1 MNTVHIITTILIVMI
16 IISIAKMT
24 SIFMNKGNNEC
35 FEMFCF
41 LDSYDDRILWYDQT
55 ELILV
60 DDLKAYII
68 HEENKILMSL
78 KFN

>member
-41 LDSYDDRILWYDQT
+41 LDSYDDRIL
-55 ELILV
+55 
-60 DDLKAYII
+60 
-68 HEENKILMSL
+68 
-78 KFN
+78 